1 MKVSFV
7 IPVVNNFKYTK
18 YVYDNLRKYYP
29 NDEVVISDGGSTDE
43 TIDYFSNIEDNNLTL
58 LNNGSCNLAK
68 NYNIAVE
75 NSTSEV
81 IILLHNDMFVPPN
94 FKDKILKDLTPN
106 NIVTYTRIE
115 PPIFPGESSGKLVR
129 NFGNDINE
137 LKQEEFIK
145 FAENYNIKTDG
156 GGQLFFA
163 CYKNN
168 YLKLDEVTYHPPQMW
183 CSDDDIHLRFILK
196 GLDKVV
202 SSACVY
208 HFVSKTSRT
217 GEYKEGEIISNKN
230 FLRKWGFRKSNY
242 NVVYNKKFISNV
254 VLDDETR
261 EVLGCFFNG
270 GEDII
275 VELNNNF
282 NDDDYSYIQQLNDI
296 VKQTNDTGTF
306 ELGNLTITVNSLA
319 EQQNKYIIL

>member
-18 YVYDNLRKYYP
+18 HVYDNLKKYYP
-29 NDEVVISDGGSTDE
+29 NDEIIISDGGSTDE

-75 NSTSEV
+75 NSNSEV
-81 IILLHNDMFVPPN
+81 IILLHNDMFIPPN
-94 FKDKILKDLTPN
+94 FKDKILKDLTTN
-106 NIVTYTRIE
+106 NILTYTRIE
-115 PPIFPGESSGKLVR
+115 PPIFPGESPGKLVR
-129 NFGNDINE
+129 NFGNDIND

-145 FAENYNIKTDG
+145 FTNNYDIKTEG

-168 YLKLDEVTYHPPQMW
+168 YLKLDETTYHPPQMW

-196 GLDKVV
+196 GFDKVV

-217 GEYKEGEIISNKN
+217 GEYKEGELISNKN
-230 FLRKWGFRKSNY
+230 FIYKWGFRKSEY
-242 NVVYNKKFISNV
+242 NVVYNKKCVIINENDSIKQA
-254 VLDDETR
+254 LEPW
-261 EVLGCFFNG
+261 FNG
-270 GEDII
+270 GEDIV
-275 VELNNNF
+275 VEVDGLNF
-282 NDDDYSYIQQLNDI
+282 TQQDYMYIHQLNDI
-296 VKQTNDTGTF
+296 VKNNNELGEF
-306 ELGNLTITVNSLA
+306 MLGNLKIKVNSL
-319 EQQNKYIIL
+319 EEHQHKLIRL